1 MLKRRCPANGRP
13 GLIRAIPSRF
23 FEPERE
29 DRPGCPVAIERRPE
43 GSNCSFE
50 SIETVRVTSDDSAD
64 LALEV
69 EDACGDIRLHRV
81 FRLPS
86 PASQNGI
93 ALATE
98 RAQQA
103 VQHAKGKPQAAATS
117 GAAIQEHGPVRLANH
132 LLRQSPIHPKI
143 SIAAGSDVY
152 IETGK
157 TGRHRLSQK
166 PIPRLSRI
174 SGSQ

>member
-1 MLKRRCPANGRP
+1 ML
-13 GLIRAIPSRF
+13 
-23 FEPERE
+23 ET
-29 DRPGCPVAIERRPE
+29 
-43 GSNCSFE
+43 
-50 SIETVRVTSDDSAD
+50 IETDWITSDDPAD
-64 LALEV
+64 LALEL
-69 EDACGDIRLHRV
+69 ENSRSEIHLQRV
-81 FRLPS
+81 LCLPS
-86 PASQNGI
+86 PAGQNGI

-103 VQHAKGKPQAAATS
+103 IQHAKGKPQAAATRR
-117 GAAIQEHGPVRLANH
+117 AAIQKHGPVRRANH